1 MMTRRQNSSPAG
13 GVQLVQRVLNTRYGQ
28 QDRLH
33 DEWPDGAGMEQ
44 WLRDQGYI
52 PTGARVT
59 EADFRRA
66 VAMRESLRHLLHRA
80 DGDSGEEAISML
92 AGLGTHLLL
101 KVQVLS
107 ATETRLE
114 PESDGV
120 DGILARV
127 LAEVYTSMAVGT
139 WPRLKICGNRACS
152 KAFYDASKNRSGVWC
167 SPRTCGN
174 RMHARAYRQQKKRSR
189 ALSIEA

>member
-1 MMTRRQNSSPAG
+1 MTRRQNSPPAG

-28 QDRLH
+28 RDRLH
-33 DEWPDGAGMEQ
+33 DEWPDRAGMEQ
-44 WLRDQGYI
+44 WLREQGYI
-52 PTGARVT
+52 PTSAMVT

-66 VAMRESLRHLLHRA
+66 VAMRESLRHLLRRS
-80 DGDSGEEAISML
+80 DGDSGEEEISML

-101 KVQVLS
+101 KVKVLS
-107 ATETRLE
+107 ATETHLE

-120 DGILARV
+120 DGFLARL
-127 LAEVYTSMAVGT
+127 LAEVYTSMALGT

-152 KAFYDASKNRSGVWC
+152 RAFYDVSKNHSGVWC

-174 RMHARAYRQQKKRSR
+174 RMHARAYRQQKKRSPD
-189 ALSIEA
+189 LSIEA